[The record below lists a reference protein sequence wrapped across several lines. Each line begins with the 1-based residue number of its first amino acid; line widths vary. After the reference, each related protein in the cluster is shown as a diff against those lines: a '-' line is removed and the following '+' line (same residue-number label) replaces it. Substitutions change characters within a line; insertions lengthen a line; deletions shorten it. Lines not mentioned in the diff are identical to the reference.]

1 MKFSNGGFE
10 ISEQNFWNKIRA
22 LSFDFDNNSIYDYWI
37 LFVCFNLGI
46 IKKDKTIILQIQYI
60 IKSKINLDN
69 ISSIVVPVEELK
81 LTNLNHCK
89 IICEYIL
96 QYNYNNSNEEKDI
109 YFQRISNNLLNLFEP
124 DIEIFIPKI
133 YKNKRCSKCNLQINN
148 IPLFKIND
156 NQYLCPN
163 CFYSI

>member
-1 MKFSNGGFE
+1 MTIGYFS
-10 ISEQNFWNKIRA
+10 
-22 LSFDFDNNSIYDYWI
+22 
-37 LFVCFNLGI
+37 FVLI
-46 IKKDKTIILQIQYI
+46 QELLKKDKTIILQIQYI

-69 ISSIVVPVEELK
+69 ISSIVVPIEELK

-89 IICEYIL
+89 IMCEYIL
-96 QYNYNNSNEEKDI
+96 QYNYNDSNEEKDI

-163 CFYSI
+163 CFYLI